1 MNQRDGEGLEGGERD
16 QTLDLRRYW
25 NVIKKRRW
33 IIIATVVT
41 VVALALV
48 TAMRRPKIYRATATV
63 VVDPTAPNVLGNSNA
78 VVQLGSGG
86 AWINTEY
93 YNTQL
98 DILGSQQLA
107 RRAVARH
114 NLHLDPRLR
123 PAGAEAMSEDE
134 LIDQV
139 ATSVRARVS
148 ARVRK
153 DSRVFEISAHGTDPE
168 LAREIANHVAST
180 YRDQNVEVK
189 RDLTGEARSF
199 VVEQL
204 DIAKKSLDKSETSL
218 VQFKEKN
225 DILSVSLDDR
235 KNLVTQALETFS
247 TSLTETQK
255 KRYELQSRR
264 RAVTL
269 LIESEALNAPAG
281 FLTDANPLLALRT
294 TYLEERRKLTGLS
307 ERYGPKHPEVVE
319 QQARVDASL
328 NDLKREGQAMLTSMD
343 AEIKALKDLEA
354 SYKTE
359 VERLTIEAFKLASK
373 ERDYKDLSREAQ
385 AAEANYMQLTSR
397 LAESRL
403 QEQDTANN
411 ISLLDDAVL
420 PTAPVE
426 PNVRMAGILG
436 LGLGLLLA
444 FGLAFFVEF
453 LDRSVKGQEDIEE
466 IVGLPFLGI
475 VPSFEMAA
483 SDRGKPIELFIARQ
497 PNSTVAECCRV
508 VRTNILFSSPD
519 RPLKTLVVTSSNPVE
534 GKTMNV
540 VNLGIVMAQSGHR
553 TLMVDTDMRR
563 PRLHKALGISN
574 ENGVSRLVLGET
586 DLESAVKST
595 EVPNLFVLPCG
606 PHPPNPAELLQSDR
620 FTALAKMLSEKFDR
634 VIYDSPPILA
644 VTDAAVLSRV
654 VDGTIMVVRA
664 GRTSRDAVIRSKRA
678 MSTVNPN
685 IVGVVLNDVNLKS
698 PHYDSYYNYY
708 QYQSQETPAAAAA
721 AAEGGGTPGR

>member
-1 MNQRDGEGLEGGERD
+1 MTQPEDEGLEGGERD
-16 QTLDLRRYW
+16 HAVDLRRYW

-33 IIIATVVT
+33 LLVVTVVT

-48 TAMRRPKIYRATATV
+48 STLQRPKVYRATATV
-63 VVDPTAPNVLGNSNA
+63 VVDPTAPNVLGSSNA

-98 DILGSQQLA
+98 DIIGSQQLA
-107 RRAVARH
+107 KRAVMH
-114 NLHLDPRLR
+114 NHLHLDPRLK
-123 PAGAEAMSEDE
+123 PVGAENLTEDE
-134 LIDQV
+134 QIESV
-139 ATSVRARVS
+139 ASTIRGKVS

-153 DSRVFEISAHGTDPE
+153 DSRVFEISVRDISPE
-168 LAREIANHVAST
+168 LARDLANQLART
-180 YRDQNVEVK
+180 FRDQNIEIK

-204 DIAKKSLDKSETSL
+204 DLAKQSLDKSETAL

-225 DILSVSLDDR
+225 DILAVSLDDR
-235 KNLVTQALETFS
+235 KNRVMQALETFS
-247 TSLTETQK
+247 ASLTETQK
-255 KRYELQSRR
+255 SHYELQSRR
-264 RAVTL
+264 KAVAV
-269 LIESEALNAPAG
+269 LITSEALNAPVGAMS
-281 FLTDANPLLALRT
+281 DSSPLLALRT
-294 TYLEERRKLTGLS
+294 TYLEERRKLTGLN

-319 QQARVDASL
+319 QQARVDGAL
-328 NDLKREGQAMLTSMD
+328 ADFTREGQSMLASMD

-354 SYKTE
+354 SYKKE
-359 VERLTIEAFKLASK
+359 VEQYTVEAFKLASK
-373 ERDYKDLSREAQ
+373 ERDYKDLSRAAQ
-385 AAEANYMQLTSR
+385 AAEANYMQLSAR

-420 PTAPVE
+420 PVVPSE
-426 PNVRMAGILG
+426 PNVRLAGILG
-436 LGLGLLLA
+436 FGLGLLLA

-453 LDRSVKGQEDIEE
+453 LDRSVKSQEDIEKT
-466 IVGLPFLGI
+466 IKLPFLGI
-475 VPSFEMAA
+475 VPSFEVGAA
-483 SDRGKPIELFIARQ
+483 DRNKPIELFIARQ

-519 RPLKTLVVTSSNPVE
+519 RPVRTLVVTSSNPVE

-563 PRLHKALGISN
+563 PRLHKALGVSN
-574 ENGVSRLVLGET
+574 ENGVSRLIVGET
-586 DLESAVKST
+586 DLEGAVKST
-595 EVPNLFVLPCG
+595 NVPNLFVLPCG
-606 PHPPNPAELLQSDR
+606 PHPPNPAELLQSDK
-620 FTALAKMLSEKFDR
+620 FLALAKLLSEKFDR
-634 VIYDSPPILA
+634 VIFDSPPILA

-664 GRTSRDAVIRSKRA
+664 GRTTYDAVMRSKRA
-678 MSTVNPN
+678 ISTVNPN

-698 PHYDSYYNYY
+698 PHYGSYYNYY
-708 QYQSQETPAAAAA
+708 QYQSNEAPV
-721 AAEGGGTPGR
+721 AAESGNTGG